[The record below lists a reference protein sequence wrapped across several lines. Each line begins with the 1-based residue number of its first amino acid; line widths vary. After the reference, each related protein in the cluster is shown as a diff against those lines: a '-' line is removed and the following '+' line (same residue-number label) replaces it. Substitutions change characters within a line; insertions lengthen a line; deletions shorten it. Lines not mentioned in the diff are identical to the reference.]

1 MARKIVYP
9 DAEESLSPLF
19 NSTRLAKLEDLGTFE
34 IHYGTRPDDKTF
46 IDRIG
51 DANAVIS
58 GWGLSNTVLAALPN
72 VEVISFTGLG
82 VSTFIDLSETT
93 RRNITVTHV
102 LSAAD
107 TIAEHTMALMLD
119 TARHVSRLDRD
130 IRRGE
135 WNMDLAS
142 MDLRG
147 KTLGLVGFGRIA
159 QAVVPLAQA
168 FGMNVIAWT
177 RNPTRER
184 ADRFGI
190 EFVELDSLL
199 STSDVVSLHL
209 TSTPET
215 EGLLDSARLHSL
227 KPGALL
233 INTARSQILDGKVLV
248 ELLKSGHIRAAGVDV
263 FDEEPIDSDHPFTEL
278 DNIVMTPHVAYNSPE
293 ALAEM
298 YDTAIDNLVAY
309 YAGNPQ
315 NVAAKIQQ
323 HPGRRGA

>member
-1 MARKIVYP
+1 MIRKIVYP

-19 NSTRLAKLEDLGTFE
+19 GGERLSKLEDLGNFE
-34 IHYGTRPDDKTF
+34 IHYGTRPDDETF

-58 GWGLSNTVLAALPN
+58 GWGLSNVVLAALPN
-72 VEVISFTGLG
+72 IEVISFTGLG
-82 VSTFIDLSETT
+82 ASTFIDLTETA

-119 TARHVSRLDRD
+119 TARHISRLDRD
-130 IRRGE
+130 IRQGK

-168 FGMNVIAWT
+168 FGMKVICWT

-190 EFVELDSLL
+190 EFVELDPLL
-199 STSDVVSLHL
+199 SSSDVVSLHL
-209 TSTPET
+209 MSTPET
-215 EGLLDSARLHSL
+215 EKLLDATRLQSL
-227 KPGALL
+227 KAGALL
-233 INTARSQILDGKVLV
+233 INTARSQILDGEALV
-248 ELLKSGHIRAAGVDV
+248 DLLRSGHIRAAGVDV
-263 FDEEPIDSDHPFTEL
+263 FDEEPIDPDHPFTGL
-278 DNIVMTPHVAYNSPE
+278 DNVVMTPHVAYNSPE
-293 ALAEM
+293 ALAGM
-298 YDTAIDNLVAY
+298 YDTAIDNLIAY

-315 NVAAKIQQ
+315 NVATVSKI
-323 HPGRRGA
+323 